1 MKRRQLVRYA
11 GASLLTAMGMSATS
25 SFQQA
30 QAQAAGTL
38 SVQWFG
44 HTCFLFTGGGA
55 GRILVNPFR
64 AIGCTAGYR
73 PPKVNVD
80 LVMISSQLLDE
91 GAVEILPGDP
101 KLLFEPGIYQI
112 NGRQFQ
118 GIRTPHDLLDGRRFG
133 INVVWKWRQA
143 GIDIVHMGGAAAPVT
158 PEQKILMGRPD
169 LLFIPV
175 GNGPKAYTPEN
186 AKAAI
191 EVLNPR
197 MIIPTHYRTRAA
209 NEKCDIVPVDAFLS
223 LMKGTPIRRVGT
235 TISLRSADIPK
246 TGMVIQVMNSPVR

>member
-11 GASLLTAMGMSATS
+11 GASLLTALGMGAASGL
-25 SFQQA
+25 QQA
-30 QAQAAGTL
+30 QAQTGGTL
-38 SVQWFG
+38 SIQFFG

-64 AIGCTAGYR
+64 AVGCTAGYR
-73 PPKVNVD
+73 PPRVGAD

-91 GAVEILPGDP
+91 GAVEILPGNP
-101 KLLFEPGIYQI
+101 KLLFEPGSYQV

-118 GIRTPHDLLDGRRFG
+118 GIRTPHDLLDGKRFG
-133 INVVWKWRQA
+133 INVAWRWRQA
-143 GIDIVHMGGAAAPVT
+143 GIDILHMGGAAAPVT

-169 LLFIPV
+169 LLLIPV

-197 MIIPTHYRTRAA
+197 MVVPTHYRTRAA
-209 NEKCDIVPVDAFLS
+209 KGTCDLVTIDKFLS
-223 LMKGTPIRRVGT
+223 LMSGTPIRRVGT
-235 TISLRSADIPK
+235 TASLRAADLPRN
-246 TGMVIQVMNSPVR
+246 GMVIQVMNSPV